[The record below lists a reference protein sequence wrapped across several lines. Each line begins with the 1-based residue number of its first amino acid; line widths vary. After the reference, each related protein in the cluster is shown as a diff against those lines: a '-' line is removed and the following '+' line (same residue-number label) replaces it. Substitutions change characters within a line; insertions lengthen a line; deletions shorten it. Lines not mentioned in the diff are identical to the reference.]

1 MSCGRVRTVDDE
13 VMDEVMYE
21 VELLEDSH
29 MHYIVADGG
38 STKCAYS
45 SGVLLMY

>member
-13 VMDEVMYE
+13 VMDE

-45 SGVLLMY
+45 CVLLMF